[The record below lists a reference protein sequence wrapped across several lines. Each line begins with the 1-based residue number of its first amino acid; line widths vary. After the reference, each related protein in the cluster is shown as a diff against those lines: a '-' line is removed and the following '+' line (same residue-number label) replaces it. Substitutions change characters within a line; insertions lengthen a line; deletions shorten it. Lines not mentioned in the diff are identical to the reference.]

1 MTLQKRT
8 ARIARSGSAPLLHF
22 SPELPRKRERLRTV
36 TAYRNSEVR
45 HNFPSSPLRGDVID
59 ELMAKVDRVL
69 GPPQPATI
77 EATSTPPLKFD
88 AAFIDRRMA
97 EHRDWQERTLLGL
110 TGDVIREVAC
120 ALDYVQKVRAG
131 RGPQKI
137 ARLR

>member
-1 MTLQKRT
+1 M
-8 ARIARSGSAPLLHF
+8 
-22 SPELPRKRERLRTV
+22 

-59 ELMAKVDRVL
+59 ELMEKVDRVL
-69 GPPQPATI
+69 NPSPPVTIDAT
-77 EATSTPPLKFD
+77 PVQQLKFD
-88 AAFIDRRMA
+88 AAFLDRRMA
-97 EHRDWQERTLLGL
+97 EHRDWQERTLLDL
-110 TGDVIREVAC
+110 TGDVVSEVAC